1 MPDLTESQRLDFLR
15 HTWPGAVACETATG
29 VPALISEAQTCLESG
44 WGAKAADNALFGVKA
59 DPAWK
64 EAGGAVVLQ
73 PTTEV
78 LPNGQ
83 RIHYDPK
90 QHPEICSFRAYA
102 TPEEAFR
109 DHAAFLHRN
118 PRYAPCFAHAR
129 SDIDGWAASLD
140 ICGYSTD
147 HTDKDGDPRY
157 SVKLLQLVASV
168 RKRLPLIG
176 VKL

>member
-1 MPDLTESQRLDFLR
+1 MIEQQRVDFVHR
-15 HTWPGAVACETATG
+15 CWPGAQACETATG
-29 VPALISEAQTCLESG
+29 VPALISMAQACLESG
-44 WGAKAADNALFGVKA
+44 WGSEVSGNALFGIKA
-59 DPAWK
+59 DAAWK
-64 EAGGAVVLQ
+64 AAGGAIVLQ
-73 PTTEV
+73 DTTEV
-78 LPNGQ
+78 VGGK
-83 RIHYDPK
+83 RILYK
-90 QHPEICSFRAYA
+90 AAQHPELCSFRAYA

-109 DHAAFLHRN
+109 DHAAFLRRN
-118 PRYAPCFAHAR
+118 PRYDPCFAHAR
-129 SDIDGWAASLD
+129 SDVEGWAASLD

>member
-1 MPDLTESQRLDFLR
+1 MTDLTESQRLDFLR
-15 HTWPGAVACETATG
+15 RTWPGAVACETATG
-29 VPALISEAQTCLESG
+29 VPALISEAQACLESG
-44 WGAKAADNALFGVKA
+44 WGAKAAGNALFGVKA
-59 DPAWK
+59 DASWK
-64 EAGGAVVLQ
+64 AAGGSIVLQ
-73 PTTEV
+73 DTTEV
-78 LPNGQ
+78 VSGK
-83 RIHYDPK
+83 RILYK
-90 QHPEICSFRAYA
+90 AAQHPELCSFRAYA

-109 DHAAFLHRN
+109 DHAAFLRRN

-129 SDIDGWAASLD
+129 SDVEGWAASLD